1 MTSGRSKWS
10 LRGRRDNEAG
20 NIQQRRCENRLS
32 WRKAVTE
39 NCEYKLHARY
49 LWVQGDSARNKLSL
63 HLLIPITVRG
73 RAMGGVEAEPD
84 RGLGAAIQDFPSV
97 TTSPTPSLLSI
108 NGFLDEV
115 GSSGDSTPHCF
126 SPPKFSVRLPPIRTP
141 PPITRQVTGKKFFS
155 LLSSDP
161 ISLACDMLFSVLSL
175 SLSVPNG
182 ESITSLSFP
191 DNVGL
196 SKQLRT
202 VGGTEKML
210 VSCMNV
216 QLSPLGHSLFVLKY
230 LHGFVLYFLVA
241 NLLRALV
248 FWFPFLDP
256 VA

>member
-1 MTSGRSKWS
+1 MKQGIYNSEDVKIDY
-10 LRGRRDNEAG
+10 RGRKQLLRIVSINFMPGICGFKVIPQETTQVG
-20 NIQQRRCENRLS
+20 QVRRMQTS
-32 WRKAVTE
+32 TRKALT
-39 NCEYKLHARY
+39 
-49 LWVQGDSARNKLSL
+49 SSL

-108 NGFLDEV
+108 NGSLDEV

-161 ISLACDMLFSVLSL
+161 TSLACDMLFSVLSL

-182 ESITSLSFP
+182 EIITWLSFP
-191 DNVGL
+191 DIVGL

-210 VSCMNV
+210 VSCM
-216 QLSPLGHSLFVLKY
+216 
-230 LHGFVLYFLVA
+230 LYSDTHQY
-241 NLLRALV
+241 NH
-248 FWFPFLDP
+248 
-256 VA
+256 